1 MNEQFTFFYKSD
13 HPFSQWYMSDFE
25 IDGIAFNCAE
35 QYMMYAKA
43 QLFEDQEMAEK
54 ILAATNPEKHK
65 AYGRLVKHFDNAI
78 WNQEAKKIVYKANY
92 AKFTQ
97 NPNLKKFLLKTSGT
111 TLVEASRLDTIWGI
125 GLDEQDPARFD
136 RTQWLGK
143 NWLGK
148 VLTKLRDDL
157 LAVYN

>member
-1 MNEQFTFFYKSD
+1 MTEQFTFFYKSD

-25 IDGIAFNCAE
+25 IDGIQFNCAE

-43 QLFEDQEMAEK
+43 QLFADQEMSEK
-54 ILAATNPEKHK
+54 ILGAEHPRKHK
-65 AYGRLVKHFDNAI
+65 AYGRLVKGFDSAT
-78 WNQEAKKIVYKANY
+78 WNDEAKDIVYKANY

-97 NPNLKKFLLKTSGT
+97 NPNLQKFLLKTAGT
-111 TLVEASRLDTIWGI
+111 TLVEASRSDAIWGI
-125 GLDEQDPARFD
+125 GLGEEDPARFD
-136 RTQWLGK
+136 RNQWQGK
-143 NWLGK
+143 NWLGQ